1 MHSSNGA
8 HREGTASAQTKI
20 TLGVAL
26 RHWTDRINA
35 AFERYLPEKRLFL
48 RSEDSTRFVRL
59 RALPQAVIITGTGAF
74 VAWTI
79 IASSIVFMEAI
90 GSTDLR
96 EQTRREQIYFERRLT
111 ELATER
117 DRSAAE
123 AQAAHDRY
131 AEAMDRVA
139 TMQGA
144 LLASEQRRAE
154 MESGIETLQGSLRER
169 IRERDTARNSLAEIE
184 STTASDEL
192 VRAAARLA
200 EVEQTLD
207 FLMNALS
214 DTAQEREAVM
224 ALADSASQQVEHL
237 ALEYR
242 LIQDRNHRIFSQ
254 LEQAVEVSMVPLERM
269 FRAAG
274 LPPEQLLQQVRS
286 GYQDRTT
293 SLMPISISTS
303 GTLDPQ
309 GDEARANGVIAALE
323 EINMYRL
330 AAQRT
335 PFAMPVRAGV
345 RQTSGFGTR
354 RDPRTG
360 GQRMHNGVDWAGAQG
375 TPILTTGAGTVTFAG
390 RQGGYGNLVIVRHDF
405 GIETYYAHLHT
416 INVNVGQRVSRGDRI
431 GGMGTTGRSTG
442 VHLHYEIRVGGRP
455 INPMTYIRAA
465 QNVF

>member
-1 MHSSNGA
+1 M
-8 HREGTASAQTKI
+8 
-20 TLGVAL
+20 
-26 RHWTDRINA
+26 TDRINTA
-35 AFERYLPEKRLFL
+35 LERYLPEKRLFL
-48 RSEDSTRFVRL
+48 RSEDTTRFVRL
-59 RALPQAVIITGTGAF
+59 RPLSQALILSCTTAF
-74 VAWTI
+74 VAWSF
-79 IASSIVFMEAI
+79 IASSIVFMDAI
-90 GSTDLR
+90 GSGDQR
-96 EQTRREQIYFERRLT
+96 EQARREQVYFEQRLS
-111 ELATER
+111 ELAAER
-117 DRSAAE
+117 DRSGAE
-123 AQAAHDRY
+123 AQAAHNRY
-131 AEAMDRVA
+131 GEAMDRVA
-139 TMQGA
+139 RMQSA
-144 LLASEQRRAE
+144 LLVSEQRRAE
-154 MESGIETLQGSLRER
+154 LENGIEALQTGLRER
-169 IRERDTARNSLAEIE
+169 LRERDVARARLAELE
-184 STTASDEL
+184 SDQLSDQLIQTTQ
-192 VRAAARLA
+192 RLA

-214 DTAQEREAVM
+214 DTTEQREVMLAMAESANQQAQ
-224 ALADSASQQVEHL
+224 HL

-254 LEQAVEVSMVPLERM
+254 LEQAVEVSMLPLERM

-274 LPPEQLLQQVRS
+274 LPPEQLLQQVRA
-286 GYQDRTT
+286 GYQTR
-293 SLMPISISTS
+293 SASMMPISISTS
-303 GTLDPQ
+303 GTLDPD
-309 GDEARANGVIAALE
+309 GDEARANSVLQALE
-323 EINMYRL
+323 EINLYRI

-360 GQRMHNGVDWAGAQG
+360 GRRMHNGVDWAGPQG
-375 TPILTTGAGTVTFAG
+375 TPILSTGVGTVTFAG
-390 RQGGYGNLVIVRHDF
+390 RQGGYGNLVIIRHDF

>member
-1 MHSSNGA
+1 
-8 HREGTASAQTKI
+8 
-20 TLGVAL
+20 L
-26 RHWTDRINA
+26 RHWTDSINA
-35 AFERYLPEKRLFL
+35 KLERYLPEKRLFL
-48 RSEDSTRFVRL
+48 RSEESTRFVRL
-59 RALPQAVIITGTGAF
+59 RALPQAVIILGTGAF

-96 EQTRREQIYFERRLT
+96 EQTRREQVYFERRLT
-111 ELATER
+111 ELAAER

-123 AQAAHDRY
+123 AQAANDRY

-139 TMQGA
+139 RMQGT

-154 MESGIETLQGSLRER
+154 MESGIDTLQGSLRDR
-169 IRERDTARNSLAEIE
+169 IRERDTARARLAELE
-184 STTASDEL
+184 STSTSDEL
-192 VRAAARLA
+192 MLTAARLA

-207 FLMNALS
+207 FMLSALS
-214 DTAQEREAVM
+214 DTAQERETVVAM
-224 ALADSASQQVEHL
+224 AESTSQQVEHL
-237 ALEYR
+237 ALENR

-254 LEQAVEVSMVPLERM
+254 LEQAVEVSMLPLERM
-269 FRAAG
+269 FSAAG
-274 LPPEQLLQQVRS
+274 IQPEQLLQQVRS
-286 GYQDRTT
+286 GYQNRTA

-303 GTLDPQ
+303 GTLDPM

-323 EINMYRL
+323 EINLYRL

-360 GQRMHNGVDWAGAQG
+360 GRRMHNGVDWAGPQG
-375 TPILTTGAGTVTFAG
+375 TPILSTGAGTVTHAG

>member
-1 MHSSNGA
+1 MAGA
-8 HREGTASAQTKI
+8 FDTATKI
-20 TLGVAL
+20 TLGIPL
-26 RHWTDRINA
+26 RHWTDRMNA
-35 AFERYLPEKRLFL
+35 ALERFLPEKRLFL

-59 RALPQAVIITGTGAF
+59 RALPQAVIIAGTGTF

-79 IASSIVFMEAI
+79 VASSIVFMDAI

-96 EQTRREQIYFERRLT
+96 EQTRREQVYFEHRLSD
-111 ELATER
+111 LVAER

-131 AEAMDRVA
+131 SEAMNRVA
-139 TMQGA
+139 AMQGA

-154 MESGIETLQGSLRER
+154 MESGIDTLQSSLRDR
-169 IRERDTARNSLAEIE
+169 IRERDMARNRLAELE
-184 STTASDEL
+184 TTSTSDEL
-192 VRAAARLA
+192 QQTAARLA

-207 FLMNALS
+207 FLMTALS
-214 DTAQEREAVM
+214 DTAQERETVV
-224 ALADSASQQVEHL
+224 ALAESAGQQVEHL
-237 ALEYR
+237 ALENR
-242 LIQDRNHRIFSQ
+242 LIQDRNHRIFTQ
-254 LEQAVEVSMVPLERM
+254 LEQAVEVSMLPLERM
-269 FRAAG
+269 FDAAG
-274 LPPEQLLQQVRS
+274 LQPERLLQQVRS
-286 GYQDRTT
+286 GYQDRTA

-303 GTLDPQ
+303 GTLDPM

-323 EINMYRL
+323 EINLYRL

-335 PFAMPVRAGV
+335 PFARPVHGGV

-360 GQRMHNGVDWAGAQG
+360 GRRMHNGVDWAGPQG
-375 TPILTTGAGTVTFAG
+375 TPILSTGAGTVTHAG
-390 RQGGYGNLVIVRHDF
+390 RQGGYGNLVIIRHDF